1 MRYEKLFK
9 AKAALARAAALLIIT
24 IMPNMAAALPATGAA
39 YATERYEV
47 LVKGDNDAYVLA
59 MQKALH
65 DKGYLKQEPTGY
77 FGTDTQKAV
86 MKFQQDKRLT
96 VDGKVGPQTLKLI
109 MGKSYEPIPAT
120 RKVQSS
126 INFDSLS
133 SGDSGDEVSK
143 LQAQLKVLGY
153 YKYPTITGFFGPQTL
168 DAVKRF
174 QQVNGLPT
182 TGIAAEKTL
191 NLVYTKNAKKAT
203 ATKAVTTLKLTKAQ
217 QFIEKAKAYTG
228 KRYSRGGNGP
238 NAFDCSGFTTYV
250 LKKMKVTA
258 PRTAYA
264 QSLNSNWQKV
274 EKDALQK
281 GDLVFFDTREGN
293 PPVGHVGIYLG
304 GGKFIHSEPG
314 TGVTISSLDTGHYAP
329 IFKWGRRIF

>member
-1 MRYEKLFK
+1 LFK
-9 AKAALARAAALLIIT
+9 AKAALALAAVLVIIT
-24 IMPNMAAALPATGAA
+24 ILPCMAAALPAAGTA

-47 LVKGDNDAYVLA
+47 LMKGDNDQYVLA
-59 MQKALH
+59 LQKALH

-109 MGKSYEPIPAT
+109 MGKSYEPLPAT

-126 INFDSLS
+126 INYDSLS
-133 SGDSGDEVSK
+133 SGDSGDQVKELQEK
-143 LQAQLKVLGY
+143 LKALGY

-168 DAVKRF
+168 DALKQF
-174 QQVNGLPT
+174 QSVNGLPV

-191 NLVYTKNAKKAT
+191 NLIKTDKAKKAT
-203 ATKAVTTLKLTKAQ
+203 AKKAAATVKLTKAQ
-217 QFIEKAKAYTG
+217 QFIEKAKVYIG
-228 KRYSRGGNGP
+228 KRYTRCGNGP

-258 PRTAYA
+258 PRTANA

-274 EKDALQK
+274 EKKALQK
-281 GDLVFFDTREGN
+281 GDLVFFDTQDGN

-304 GGKFIHSEPG
+304 SGKFLHAEPG
-314 TGVTISSLDTGHYAP
+314 NGVTISSLATGHYAP